1 MKDKGVCVDLG
12 EDLKVVDGL
21 KEFVVDDVVD
31 FKKFVDCKNKIEF
44 KNDLIKRIE
53 KENVNI
59 KVRSDKFL
67 GKIVL

>member
-1 MKDKGVCVDLG
+1 MKDKIVCVDLG

-21 KEFVVDDVVD
+21 KEFIVDDVVD
-31 FKKFVDCKNKIEF
+31 FKKFVDCKNKIEI

>member
-12 EDLKVVDGL
+12 DDLKVVDGL
-21 KEFVVDDVVD
+21 KEFIVD
-31 FKKFVDCKNKIEF
+31 FKKFVDCKNKIEI

>member
-12 EDLKVVDGL
+12 DDLKVVDGV
-21 KEFVVDDVVD
+21 KEFIVD
-31 FKKFVDCKNKIEF
+31 FKKFVDCKNKIEI

>member
-21 KEFVVDDVVD
+21 KEFIVD
-31 FKKFVDCKNKIEF
+31 FKKYVDCKNKIEI

>member
-12 EDLKVVDGL
+12 DDLKVVDGL
-21 KEFVVDDVVD
+21 KEFIVD
-31 FKKFVDCKNKIEF
+31 FKKFVDCKNKIEI
-44 KNDLIKRIE
+44 KNDLIRRIE

>member
-21 KEFVVDDVVD
+21 KEFIVD
-31 FKKFVDCKNKIEF
+31 FKKFVDCKNKIEI

-53 KENVNI
+53 IENVNI

>member
-21 KEFVVDDVVD
+21 KEFIVD
-31 FKKFVDCKNKIEF
+31 FKKFVDCKNKIEI

>member
-12 EDLKVVDGL
+12 DDLKVVDGL
-21 KEFVVDDVVD
+21 KEFIVDDVVD
-31 FKKFVDCKNKIEF
+31 FKKFVDCKNKIEI

>member
-12 EDLKVVDGL
+12 DDLKVVDGL
-21 KEFVVDDVVD
+21 KEFNVD
-31 FKKFVDCKNKIEF
+31 FKKFVDCKNKIEI

>member
-12 EDLKVVDGL
+12 DDLKVVDGL
-21 KEFVVDDVVD
+21 KEFIVD
-31 FKKFVDCKNKIEF
+31 FKKFVDCKNKIEI

-67 GKIVL
+67 GKIEL

>member
-12 EDLKVVDGL
+12 DDLKVVDGL
-21 KEFVVDDVVD
+21 KEFIVDDVVD

>member
-12 EDLKVVDGL
+12 DDLKVVDGL
-21 KEFVVDDVVD
+21 KEFIVD
-31 FKKFVDCKNKIEF
+31 FKKFVDCKNKIEI
-44 KNDLIKRIE
+44 KNDLIIRIE

>member
-12 EDLKVVDGL
+12 DDLKVVDGV
-21 KEFVVDDVVD
+21 KEFIVD
-31 FKKFVDCKNKIEF
+31 FKKFVDCKNKMEI

>member
-1 MKDKGVCVDLG
+1 MKDKGVCFDLG

-21 KEFVVDDVVD
+21 KEFIVD

>member
-21 KEFVVDDVVD
+21 KEFIVDDVVD
-31 FKKFVDCKNKIEF
+31 FKKFVDCKNKIEI

>member
-1 MKDKGVCVDLG
+1 MKDKGVCFDLG

-21 KEFVVDDVVD
+21 KEFIVD
-31 FKKFVDCKNKIEF
+31 FKKFVDCKNKIEI

>member
-1 MKDKGVCVDLG
+1 M
-12 EDLKVVDGL
+12 
-21 KEFVVDDVVD
+21 
-31 FKKFVDCKNKIEF
+31 DCKNKIEI

>member
-12 EDLKVVDGL
+12 DDLKVVDDL
-21 KEFVVDDVVD
+21 KEFIVD
-31 FKKFVDCKNKIEF
+31 FKKFVDCKNKIEI

>member
-21 KEFVVDDVVD
+21 KEFIVDDVVD
-31 FKKFVDCKNKIEF
+31 FKKIVDCKNKIEI

>member
-21 KEFVVDDVVD
+21 KEFVVD
-31 FKKFVDCKNKIEF
+31 FKKFVDCKNKIEI

>member
-1 MKDKGVCVDLG
+1 M
-12 EDLKVVDGL
+12 
-21 KEFVVDDVVD
+21 
-31 FKKFVDCKNKIEF
+31 DCKNKIEI

-59 KVRSDKFL
+59 KFL